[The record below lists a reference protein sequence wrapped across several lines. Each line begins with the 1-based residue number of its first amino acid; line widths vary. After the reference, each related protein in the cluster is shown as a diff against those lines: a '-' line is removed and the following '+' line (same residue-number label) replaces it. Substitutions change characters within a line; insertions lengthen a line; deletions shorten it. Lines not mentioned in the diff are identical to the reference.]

1 MLDIFLPMRM
11 AQVFSEMAF
20 RNVNTA
26 MSLWTD
32 GANRAVSG
40 WSEPSGGTRDDR
52 TVRSWYRQPDAP
64 SRPALPFSG
73 YGFGYPSVSPPAFPP
88 VAQFAPWLGWVE
100 MMGSGMNS
108 GLGGKGGTGAG
119 SCMMP
124 ASPAASLALWQAPMQ
139 AWMRMMSSM
148 PGGAASPIAFGLM
161 AFGMPR
167 AAAWPTAEASAHA
180 IEASRKAAE
189 GLEQMFSTYRSDGGH
204 AIAQI
209 IWAGRRLH

>member
-1 MLDIFLPMRM
+1 MLDVFLPMRM

-20 RNVNTA
+20 RNANTA
-26 MSLWTD
+26 MSLWAD
-32 GANRAVSG
+32 SASRSLSVL
-40 WSEPSGGTRDDR
+40 SEHADVGKRDNR
-52 TVRSWYRQPDAP
+52 TVRSWYRSPDSP
-64 SRPALPFSG
+64 SRPALPWF
-73 YGFGYPSVSPPAFPP
+73 GFGAPSASFSPTAFPP
-88 VAQFAPWLGWVE
+88 VAQFAPWLGWME
-100 MMGSGMNS
+100 MMGSG
-108 GLGGKGGTGAG
+108 KGSNGAG

-148 PGGAASPIAFGLM
+148 PGGTAGPIAFGLM
-161 AFGMPR
+161 AFGIPR
-167 AAAWPTAEASAHA
+167 TAAWPAAEASAHA
-180 IEASRKAAE
+180 MEASRKAAE